1 MEAVCPIEFTLK
13 VIGGRWKAM
22 ILRELADHGARR
34 YSELKR
40 GVDGITDKVLAD
52 HLHELEADGI
62 VARAAFAEVPPR
74 VEYRLTE
81 RGLTLKPVLALLRE
95 WGEVNSAT
103 TGPAAADPCA
113 GATRRL

>member
-1 MEAVCPIEFTLK
+1 METVCPIELTLK

-62 VARAAFAEVPPR
+62 VIRTAFPEIPPR

-81 RGLTLKPVLALLRE
+81 RGLTLKPVLSLLRE
-95 WGEVNSAT
+95 WGEAHSST
-103 TGPAAADPCA
+103 TGPAAEEPCL